1 MHRLL
6 IFVSLLIILAA
17 LVLRKVNADR
27 ALRKSRKVRLGMT
40 AGELARK
47 MLDSINHGQVKIEV
61 TTRTTRVWAGADVIG
76 KSWMRLPTETA
87 NNHSAYAHG
96 QAALHV
102 GLYLLSLHDPKA
114 LDRRRWALRF
124 GHVFPIFTVM
134 VVAFGIFVRMPPG
147 WALATVMTSLALATS
162 AQVLTLNVERQASE
176 LACVVLE
183 KKRTFARLSD
193 EEAVVTATRA
203 WSWRGILP
211 GILARLG

>member
-6 IFVSLLIILAA
+6 IFVSLVLILAA

-27 ALRKSRKVRLGMT
+27 VLRKARRVRLGMT
-40 AGELARK
+40 AGELARN
-47 MLDSINHGQVKIEV
+47 MLDSIQQDEVKIEI
-61 TTRTTRVWAGADVIG
+61 TTRATRVWAGADVIG
-76 KSWMRLPTETA
+76 KQWMRLPTDTA
-87 NNHSAYAHG
+87 QNHSAYAHG
-96 QAALHV
+96 QAALYV
-102 GLYLLSLHDPKA
+102 GLYLLSLRNAKA

-124 GHVFPIFTVM
+124 GQVFPIFTVM
-134 VVAFGIFVRMPPG
+134 VVAIAIFVRMPTG
-147 WALATVMTSLALATS
+147 WALATVMTSLAFATC
-162 AQVLTLNVERQASE
+162 AQVLTLTVERQASE

-193 EEAVVTATRA
+193 EESVMEATRA